1 MKILLRDFM
10 QKWRDRIFSNRKLGM
25 RVYIKKTTLL
35 SGSGAHQ
42 SSNPKS
48 NGGSIHG
55 DRTVRAQN

>member
-25 RVYIKKTTLL
+25 SLQQKTTLL